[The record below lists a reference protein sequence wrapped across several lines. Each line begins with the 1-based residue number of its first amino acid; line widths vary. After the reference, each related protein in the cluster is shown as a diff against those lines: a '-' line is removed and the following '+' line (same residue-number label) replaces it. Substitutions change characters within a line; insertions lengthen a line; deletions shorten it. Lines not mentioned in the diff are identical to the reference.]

1 MAGYPMP
8 TIRWLKDEKEFT
20 ADGDRIKP
28 FVQEDGTFGLI
39 FATTVAA
46 DKGIYTAIAESEEGF
61 ARYAF
66 EIRGHTLITLARFVY
81 FLPTTYVPLLA
92 CLLYRVYLLGQI
104 KKNK

>member
-1 MAGYPMP
+1 MSYNNELNLSPFSGKMAGYPMP
-8 TIRWLKDEKEFT
+8 TIRWLKDEKEFS

-39 FATTVAA
+39 FETTMAS

-66 EIRGHTLITLARFVY
+66 ANQNTN
-81 FLPTTYVPLLA
+81 
-92 CLLYRVYLLGQI
+92 LGRT
-104 KKNK
+104 

>member
-1 MAGYPMP
+1 MYPLFSGKMAGYPMP

-61 ARYAF
+61 ARYLCF
-66 EIRGHTLITLARFVY
+66 
-81 FLPTTYVPLLA
+81 
-92 CLLYRVYLLGQI
+92 
-104 KKNK
+104 

>member
-8 TIRWLKDEKEFT
+8 TIRWLKDEQEFS

-39 FATTVAA
+39 FATTVAS

-61 ARYAF
+61 ARYVFA
-66 EIRGHTLITLARFVY
+66 IRGHTLIMLARVVY
-81 FLPTTYVPLLA
+81 LLPTTYVPLVSMSI
-92 CLLYRVYLLGQI
+92 Y
-104 KKNK
+104 

>member
-8 TIRWLKDEKEFT
+8 TIRWLKDEKEFS

-39 FATTVAA
+39 FATTVAS

-61 ARYAF
+61 ARYIFA
-66 EIRGHTLITLARFVY
+66 IRDHTLIMLARFVY
-81 FLPTTYVPLLA
+81 FLPTTYVTLVSMSI
-92 CLLYRVYLLGQI
+92 Y
-104 KKNK
+104 

>member
-39 FATTVAA
+39 FETTVAS
-46 DKGIYTAIAESEEGF
+46 DKGIYTAIAESDEGF
-61 ARYAF
+61 ARYN
-66 EIRGHTLITLARFVY
+66 
-81 FLPTTYVPLLA
+81 TTYLILFNVTKKTH
-92 CLLYRVYLLGQI
+92 LGIFSQYVVG
-104 KKNK
+104 